1 MLEERVEPLTVE
13 VAPRAAH
20 LSVGLCLLQGVVV
33 VEKVE
38 DQLVPIGGGGGGGG
52 VRPGRR
58 KDACTSG
65 KSKGRRRGV

>member
-1 MLEERVEPLTVE
+1 M
-13 VAPRAAH
+13 APRAAH
-20 LSVGLCLLQGVVV
+20 LSMGLRLLLGVVI

-38 DQLVPIGGGGGGGG
+38 DQLVPVGEGG

-65 KSKGRRRGV
+65 RSKGQRRRV